1 MMWILGVT
9 GVFLAIFTICVVV
22 RIIKKVTTPTTL
34 DVIVDGQCLLLG
46 GIS

>member
-1 MMWILGVT
+1 MMWVLGVA
-9 GVFLAIFTICVVV
+9 GVFLAIFTICVVI

-34 DVIVDGQCLLLG
+34 DVTVDDQYLFLG